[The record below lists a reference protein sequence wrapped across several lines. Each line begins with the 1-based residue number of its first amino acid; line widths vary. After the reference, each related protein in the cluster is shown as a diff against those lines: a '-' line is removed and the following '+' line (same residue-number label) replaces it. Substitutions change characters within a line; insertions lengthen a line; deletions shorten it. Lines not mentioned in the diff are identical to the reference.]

1 MTDRIDERRM
11 CERLLRITGN
21 KSETIVVV
29 NGVGGGLGHKYR
41 STGLEVTYALIAR
54 KRLYCECQWW
64 ELLLVLTPPGI
75 LNVTDTCFKRREFK
89 KCNKHSDSLTTSHHI
104 HESL

>member
-1 MTDRIDERRM
+1 MRERVRSLSMTDRIDERRM

-21 KSETIVVV
+21 KSETFVVV

-54 KRLYCECQWW
+54 KRLYCEC
-64 ELLLVLTPPGI
+64 
-75 LNVTDTCFKRREFK
+75 R
-89 KCNKHSDSLTTSHHI
+89 
-104 HESL
+104 

>member
-1 MTDRIDERRM
+1 MTNQLDERRM

-21 KSETIVVV
+21 RSETFVVV

-89 KCNKHSDSLTTSHHI
+89 KCNKPCSPFKTSHHF
-104 HESL
+104 HENL

>member
-1 MTDRIDERRM
+1 MIERVRSLPMTNQLDERRM

-21 KSETIVVV
+21 KSETFVVV

-54 KRLYCECQWW
+54 KRLYCVCQ
-64 ELLLVLTPPGI
+64 
-75 LNVTDTCFKRREFK
+75 
-89 KCNKHSDSLTTSHHI
+89 
-104 HESL
+104 

>member
-1 MTDRIDERRM
+1 MKTYYSISV
-11 CERLLRITGN
+11 LLLIVLWVLHCHRKVGN
-21 KSETIVVV
+21 ELVHFI
-29 NGVGGGLGHKYR
+29 
-41 STGLEVTYALIAR
+41 EMALIAR

>member
-1 MTDRIDERRM
+1 M
-11 CERLLRITGN
+11 CERLLNVTGN
-21 KSETIVVV
+21 RSETFVVV

-54 KRLYCECQWW
+54 KRLYCECHGWK
-64 ELLLVLTPPGI
+64 LLLVLTPPGI

-89 KCNKHSDSLTTSHHI
+89 KCNIHCASLMASYCF
-104 HESL
+104 HETL